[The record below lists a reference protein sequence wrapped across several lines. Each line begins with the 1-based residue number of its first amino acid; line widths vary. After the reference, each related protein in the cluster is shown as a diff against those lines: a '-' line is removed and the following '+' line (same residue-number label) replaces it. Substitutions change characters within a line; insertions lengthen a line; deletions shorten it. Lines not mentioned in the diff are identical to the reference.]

1 MNLLPPPHS
10 GERSEAVITLAVKWR
25 SAENSGLEYSAT
37 RSLETRVYAIS
48 LHFSQVIQE
57 SGNQGA
63 SDSGRSDFM
72 DVVERG
78 VTTSPCEVF
87 NWADFGPFIV
97 SERP

>member
-1 MNLLPPPHS
+1 MDACALFSVPTNQIL
-10 GERSEAVITLAVKWR
+10 
-25 SAENSGLEYSAT
+25 N
-37 RSLETRVYAIS
+37 